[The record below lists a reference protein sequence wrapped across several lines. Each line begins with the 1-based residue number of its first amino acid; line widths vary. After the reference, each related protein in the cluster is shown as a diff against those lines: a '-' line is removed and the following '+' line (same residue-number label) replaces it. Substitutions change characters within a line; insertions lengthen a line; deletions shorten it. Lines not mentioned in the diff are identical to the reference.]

1 MRFATCPELWG
12 FTGALQRDIFNES
25 AGVADLAQ
33 SILDVDWLRLRIE
46 RQLSLQEGR
55 IEDLESVDRV
65 AKQVLVKPILPIKDP
80 RRPACAFI
88 SAMNRTFPFSL
99 ARTPV
104 GLTDHGRRVASART
118 ASSFMMDDG

>member
-33 SILDVDWLRLRIE
+33 SILGVDLLRPGFE

-80 RRPACAFI
+80 RRPAVRVHFRDEPNI
-88 SAMNRTFPFSL
+88 PLF
-99 ARTPV
+99 V
-104 GLTDHGRRVASART
+104 GEDAGWPDRPWALSGFGKNCVEFH
-118 ASSFMMDDG
+118 DG